1 MAAWTSNDIEQLTKY
16 YTKGFPIKE
25 ISKIL
30 RRTPTALHKAISRL
44 KLHALRPPKEDLYFS
59 ENGLPIP
66 PVKEKK
72 HLTYFKK
79 LFSACFNEE
88 WVPFEKVEDFLKNY
102 DILINPLK
110 HSYGTGETLYSM
122 NRRIVTK
129 AQILLQANKI
139 RVEEKKTPFKV
150 IDVSN

>member
-1 MAAWTSNDIEQLTKY
+1 MSAWTSDDIEQLTRY
-16 YTKGFPIKE
+16 YTKGFSIKK
-25 ISKIL
+25 ISKL
-30 RRTPTALHKAISRL
+30 LKRTPTALHKAISRL

-72 HLTYFKK
+72 HLLYFKK
-79 LFSACFNEE
+79 LFSVCLNEE
-88 WVPFEKVEDFLKNY
+88 WVTFEKVEEFLKNY
-102 DILINPLK
+102 NFVIKPMMHYQGSK
-110 HSYGTGETLYSM
+110 ESLYSM

-150 IDVSN
+150 MDVSY